1 MNLQR
6 FQDSLQKVLMPIAIK
21 LENQKHL
28 QAIKDGMLSVI
39 PVLIIGSFC
48 LLPIAIKNLLPASG
62 LKEFITANMSILTF
76 PTTFTTDVV
85 SLFVAYGI
93 ADALAKSY
101 DLKSKNPG
109 ITAIIVQLILCCEKG
124 DKSIMIGN
132 IGAQG
137 IFVAIISAFLVVEIT
152 RFMRERNMVIK
163 MPKSVPPMVSDSMSS
178 LFPAALSILL
188 ATAISL
194 SSVHFA
200 GVQFPN
206 LIMKILAP
214 AVNNVDTLP
223 VICLIMLFT
232 QLFWF
237 FGLHGQAIVGV
248 VWTPF
253 AIQYAAENA
262 ANYAAGLEVTHIFT
276 NNMFFTMLACSGS
289 GLTIGLV
296 MLMMRS
302 KAKGLKAIGKV
313 SIVPAFFGI
322 NEPVIYG
329 CPIVMNPFLFIPFV
343 FGPILVCIIDYL
355 AISFGLVGKPIVI
368 PPGFLPPGLGA
379 FLMTLDWRA
388 PILVIFTLI
397 LMTLIYYPF
406 FKAMEANE
414 LRIEAELE
422 K

>member
-109 ITAIIVQLILCCEKG
+109 ITAIIVQFILCCEKG

-206 LIMKILAP
+206 LIMKLLAP

-302 KAKGLKAIGKV
+302 KAKGLRAIGKV